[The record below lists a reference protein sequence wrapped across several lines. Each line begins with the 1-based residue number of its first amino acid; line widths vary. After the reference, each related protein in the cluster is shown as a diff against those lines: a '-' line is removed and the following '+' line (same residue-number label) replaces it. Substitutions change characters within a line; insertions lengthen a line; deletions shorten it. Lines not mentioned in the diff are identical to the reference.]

1 MSASNKTSSTPSGS
15 ASRPAIKK
23 TKRSVVPNER
33 ISPAVG
39 SATDH
44 ASDPVARSRSSSST
58 PAPGSSSKSKRVKV
72 SAKSV
77 AIPAS
82 ASEPTTK
89 PKAKKI
95 KRVVHVFGPSKSKLS
110 GTLSRIQAPSG
121 TSDSLEL
128 LVPEPGSYKL
138 KPQRR
143 EDVDAMLTLDDFPG
157 FFDDELAE
165 EFHLEEEEEARSDSE
180 LGSASGRTE
189 LPPMPEGSP
198 PAANEPPLPSEAPP
212 VDFVPDPPVDG
223 SSSFPASASTP
234 SLPRVGEKRGRGVDA
249 TSSADPPFTRPRI
262 EAELNE
268 DRSNVASESRT
279 IPDVEGADRS
289 AKDTDPSSRLGE
301 GIEPVFAGGDGFAHA
316 LEEGNEHGFYFAYNG
331 AVPNLNHKGA
341 SAGFQRAVYEAY
353 HGEGGPSELVLADE
367 IAQLAR
373 LEQRVAFK
381 RTHLSFTYETL
392 LVKEKRLAEDRL
404 RAVERE
410 KDAALAK
417 VKELEAGLASAKR
430 SKKLKQR
437 LEKADAENADLK
449 KRLEEVEVQKGD
461 LQKALEAEVES
472 SKARD
477 LILQSA
483 RKAEEANAKE
493 LAELRAD
500 YDQLSEVG
508 AVEVKLLLDRLF
520 MVKERFRD
528 LRAAS
533 ETRLGKL
540 KAYLDEREFV
550 KEKYLLFNQMKGVF
564 GTIERLKTL
573 HAIDTPPIFE
583 RRCRE
588 MEGKLERWLGDRPQL
603 SYEASDF
610 ELPAE
615 LEIDSLLA
623 FLVEPTDDDTEK
635 VLGGATDEGEEVD
648 DDDLGE
654 DEVAGD
660 EVVGDEETGDRG
672 AGDANL
678 PEE

>member
-1 MSASNKTSSTPSGS
+1 
-15 ASRPAIKK
+15 
-23 TKRSVVPNER
+23 
-33 ISPAVG
+33 
-39 SATDH
+39 
-44 ASDPVARSRSSSST
+44 
-58 PAPGSSSKSKRVKV
+58 
-72 SAKSV
+72 
-77 AIPAS
+77 
-82 ASEPTTK
+82 
-89 PKAKKI
+89 
-95 KRVVHVFGPSKSKLS
+95 
-110 GTLSRIQAPSG
+110 
-121 TSDSLEL
+121 
-128 LVPEPGSYKL
+128 
-138 KPQRR
+138 
-143 EDVDAMLTLDDFPG
+143 MLTLDDFPG
-157 FFDDELAE
+157 VFDDELTE
-165 EFHLEEEEEARSDSE
+165 EFRLEEEEEGRNDSE
-180 LGSASGRTE
+180 LGSASGHTE

-198 PAANEPPLPSEAPP
+198 SAANEPPLPSEAPP
-212 VDFVPDPPVDG
+212 VDFTPDPPVDD
-223 SSSFPASASTP
+223 SSSLPASASTP
-234 SLPRVGEKRGRGVDA
+234 SLSRVGEKRVREVDA
-249 TSSADPPFTRPRI
+249 TTSSELPTFSRLRT
-262 EAELNE
+262 EAGSDEG
-268 DRSNVASESRT
+268 RSKVASESRT
-279 IPDVEGADRS
+279 VPDVEGADRS
-289 AKDTDPSSRLGE
+289 AKDADPSSRVGE
-301 GIEPVFAGGDGFAHA
+301 EADPIFSGGDGFAHA

-331 AVPNLNHKGA
+331 AVPFLNHKGA

-367 IAQLAR
+367 IAQLTG

-392 LVKEKRLAEDRL
+392 LVKEKRLVEDRL
-404 RAVERE
+404 RAVETE

-417 VKELEAGLASAKR
+417 
-430 SKKLKQR
+430 
-437 LEKADAENADLK
+437 
-449 KRLEEVEVQKGD
+449 EVEVQKGD
-461 LQKALEAEVES
+461 LQKALETEVES

-477 LILQSA
+477 LILQSS

-508 AVEVKLLLDRLF
+508 AVEVKLLRDRLY

-528 LRAAS
+528 LRMAS

-588 MEGKLERWLGDRPQL
+588 KEGRLERWLGDRPQL

-615 LEIDSLLA
+615 LEINSLLS
-623 FLVEPTDDDTEK
+623 FLGEPTDDDTDK
-635 VLGGATDEGEEVD
+635 VLGGAADDGEEVD
-648 DDDLGE
+648 GDDSDE
-654 DEVAGD
+654 DEVAED
-660 EVVGDEETGDRG
+660 EAARGEEAGDEE